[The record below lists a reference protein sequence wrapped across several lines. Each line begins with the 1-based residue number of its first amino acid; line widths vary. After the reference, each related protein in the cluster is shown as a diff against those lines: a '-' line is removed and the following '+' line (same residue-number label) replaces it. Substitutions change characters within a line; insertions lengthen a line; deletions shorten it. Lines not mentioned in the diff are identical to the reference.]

1 MTRVGIPAAMRTR
14 RGFLGTLATPFLAH
28 GSLRRIYPPER
39 VRYPDPATEFEVQRL
54 TDPGHTCYLPP
65 TYGRVF
71 GRRGDFLVYAGDRD
85 GSFQAYAL
93 DLKSWE
99 SRQLTEAKA
108 LDRGSL
114 TLTADDR
121 AVCFVDAGELKVAPV
136 SGSSA
141 ARKVYG
147 LSRESKP
154 GSGVSCIP
162 FGPSAIMVD
171 GQSRLLLVHLTKGDT
186 KVLASSQDPMS
197 DPIPR
202 PRRASVLYRT
212 GDGGLWIAHLDA
224 SRNFRLKTAPGRNG
238 PARWAP
244 DGRTILYLSYTDD
257 GRPNTLREHNPD
269 TGEDRLVAPT
279 TQFVQFSSNA
289 DASVFVGA
297 SGSKASPYVL
307 LLLRAARRELT
318 LCEHRCA
325 NPSDVAPIFSPNS
338 QQVFFQSERH
348 GKPALYAMNIDKL
361 VEKTEDEEEAA
372 RAPR

>member
-1 MTRVGIPAAMRTR
+1 MRTR
-14 RGFLGTLATPFLAH
+14 RGFLAALTTPFLAH
-28 GSLRRIYPPER
+28 GDLRRTYPPER

-54 TDPGHTCYLPP
+54 TDPGHACYLPP

-108 LDRGSL
+108 LDRRSL
-114 TLTADDR
+114 TLTTDDR
-121 AVCFVDAGELKVAPV
+121 AVCFVDGAELKVAPV
-136 SGSSA
+136 SGA
-141 ARKVYG
+141 VARKVYG

-162 FGPSAIMVD
+162 FGPSAIVVD
-171 GQSRLLLVHLTKGDT
+171 GQSRLLLVNLTKGDA
-186 KVLASSQDPMS
+186 KPLASSQEPMS
-197 DPIPR
+197 DPMPR

-212 GDGGLWIAHLDA
+212 GDGDLWIAHLDA
-224 SRNFRLKTAPGRNG
+224 TRNFRLKTAPGPKG

-244 DGRTILYLSYTDD
+244 DGRTILYLSYPAD
-257 GRPNTLREHNPD
+257 GKAHVLREHNPD

-297 SGSKASPYVL
+297 SGSIASPYVL

-325 NPSDVAPIFSPNS
+325 NPSDVAPVFSPNS
-338 QQVFFQSERH
+338 QRVFFQSERH

-361 VEKTEDEEEAA
+361 VEKTEDEEEPPRPA
-372 RAPR
+372 R